1 MSRLWWLWAPAAG
14 ALIQACNRTASVCP
28 SCFAVPLFK
37 PCGRRPWELN
47 LRPKSGPFPKKHHTG
62 WYPPSLVIVCNTSSC
77 HIIKSSHCLC
87 PRAALSAAGVLVRS
101 VNPTSAA
108 AAVLRPDDV
117 LLAFDGTEIASDG
130 TVAFRTG
137 ERIAFSHLISNK
149 V

>member
-1 MSRLWWLWAPAAG
+1 M
-14 ALIQACNRTASVCP
+14 
-28 SCFAVPLFK
+28 
-37 PCGRRPWELN
+37 
-47 LRPKSGPFPKKHHTG
+47 
-62 WYPPSLVIVCNTSSC
+62 
-77 HIIKSSHCLC
+77 
-87 PRAALSAAGVLVRS
+87 RS